1 MMEEEEK
8 LTLIKSAECNGI
20 ELDCYIQPNQE
31 DKSNFWATRE
41 QIGRLLGY
49 ENPNDAIRH
58 LHNRH
63 ADRLDQFSASFKVTQ
78 TEGNRNITRDTI
90 LYSFKGLLELCRYSN
105 QPKADEIID
114 WLWHVAEEIRLTG
127 SYSLHPKLTISSF
140 DDPDAVVQ
148 LAQAWRDEKVA
159 RMALEAKNA
168 ELETSKQKLEYKVEA
183 DKDKVEFAEAVECSE
198 DSILIGT
205 FAKILVRKGY
215 RELGS
220 QRLFKWLRE
229 MNILMEK
236 GSRHNQPYQ
245 KYMDMGWFEL
255 KEHVI
260 LVGNVV
266 KIKTTTMITG
276 KGQRGVLKILEE
288 QTAYRTD
295 TTLRMQF

>member
-1 MMEEEEK
+1 MEEK
-8 LTLIKSAECNGI
+8 SLTLIKSADCNGI
-20 ELDCYIQPNQE
+20 ELDCYVREDQE

-49 ENPNDAIRH
+49 ENPNDAVRH

-63 ADRLDQFSASFKVTQ
+63 ADRLDQFSQTFRVIQ
-78 TEGNRNITRDTI
+78 TEGNRNITRETI

-105 QPKADEIID
+105 QPKADKIMD

-127 SYSLHPKLTISSF
+127 SYSLHPNLNISSF
-140 DDPDAVVQ
+140 DDPDAIVQ

-168 ELETSKQKLEYKVEA
+168 ELETSKQKLEYQVEA

-198 DSILIGT
+198 DSMLIGT
-205 FAKILVRKGY
+205 FAKILVKKGY
-215 RELGS
+215 RELGA

-229 MNILMEK
+229 MKILIEK
-236 GSRHNQPYQ
+236 GSQHNQPYQ

-260 LVGNVV
+260 LVGNIVHV
-266 KIKTTTMITG
+266 KTTTMITG
-276 KGQRGVLKILEE
+276 KGQRGVLKLLEE
-288 QTAYRTD
+288 KSAYRTD
-295 TTLRMQF
+295 TTFAIPF